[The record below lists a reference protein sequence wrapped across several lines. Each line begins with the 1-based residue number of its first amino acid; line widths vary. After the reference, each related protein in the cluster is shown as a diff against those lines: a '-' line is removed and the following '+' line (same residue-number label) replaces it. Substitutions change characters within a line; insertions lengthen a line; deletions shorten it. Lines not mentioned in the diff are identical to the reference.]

1 MFVLFSQIWSVSV
14 SAILKITWKEKIKQ
28 HVFLSNKCHHCKD
41 IYLSKIKQLHILAKV
56 RILSSKFASLSEQV
70 HNHICRHMLFLF
82 YEVVIKFLL

>member
-1 MFVLFSQIWSVSV
+1 MFVLVRFEVLGKCYIKSHM
-14 SAILKITWKEKIKQ
+14 EGKIKQ
-28 HVFLSNKCHHCKD
+28 HVFLSNKCHNCKD
-41 IYLSKIKQLHILAKV
+41 TYLSKIKQLHILAKV